1 MRSLAFAVAVLAS
14 CRAADAAAQRPD
26 AADPPPAGT
35 LVFEAVPLAHASAQ
49 DIAAALT
56 ELVRASEKA
65 AALRGVANGSCVLY
79 PPGALLPRPKPRSP
93 FLADRRTNSILVHAA
108 PNDLLR
114 IRELITRLDVEGF
127 RVGR

>member
-1 MRSLAFAVAVLAS
+1 MVLVVIAS
-14 CRAADAAAQRPD
+14 CRAADAAAQRTI

-49 DIAAALT
+49 DIAATLN

-65 AALRGVANGSCVLY
+65 AALRGFANGSCVLY
-79 PPGALLPRPKPRSP
+79 PPGAMLPRPKPRP
-93 FLADRRTNSILVHAA
+93 LFRADARTNSALVHAA
-108 PNDLLR
+108 PDDFLR
-114 IRELITRLDVEGF
+114 IRKVIKRLDVDGF